1 MTVRNLFCITLKIGI
16 QYIYSAN
23 ISQELRRNDGRI
35 NKDRQLVAFAA
46 ISFMVLSLPVSLFNS
61 YFISLI
67 L

>member
-23 ISQELRRNDGRI
+23 ISQELRRNDGKI

>member
-1 MTVRNLFCITLKIGI
+1 MAVRNLFCITLKIGI